1 MMPAGRGL
9 RHGRRPPAGR
19 HQTGCGRIPTVANA
33 SAGMA
38 EAPASCR
45 RAGDRWSNTGGRAR
59 SDDGKSRADRI
70 FQPSNDK
77 VHRNPSPV
85 DSARFSRVRWP
96 RCRIPWAQRPRSPSP
111 RDQRRACSTAAQ
123 PLPLRGARELR
134 GDAAPIRGR
143 LDTHGIRRY
152 SSRSDHRPEEAGI
165 CKTELRAT
173 RRERTGRPHR
183 RSTASRRSTGSIC
196 RNGGDPCAFRA
207 ARVAPTV
214 TAFVR

>member
-70 FQPSNDK
+70 FQPSNGMT
-77 VHRNPSPV
+77 HRFQSPKIPT
-85 DSARFSRVRWP
+85 RFRWAP
-96 RCRIPWAQRPRSPSP
+96 HSCSGLRGTSP
-111 RDQRRACSTAAQ
+111 REGRRWRRAATIKALAPNPTVVDCQRVEAMSYAE
-123 PLPLRGARELR
+123 REPK
-134 GDAAPIRGR
+134 G
-143 LDTHGIRRY
+143 
-152 SSRSDHRPEEAGI
+152 S
-165 CKTELRAT
+165 AT
-173 RRERTGRPHR
+173 RTSGGAIKANMEWLHIGGHQQVMTIRACAPKKSHAHR
-183 RSTASRRSTGSIC
+183 A
-196 RNGGDPCAFRA
+196 
-207 ARVAPTV
+207 
-214 TAFVR
+214 